1 MYNPTLSV
9 ADLQGNVNIPVL
21 QMGSLRLGHVNY
33 QGHLDFGRAAVWT
46 IVCLLVS
53 NLFSTCGLWRWQV
66 SEGVTLFA
74 ALGYPGVF
82 EG

>member
-1 MYNPTLSV
+1 MNNPTLSV
-9 ADLQGNVNIPVL
+9 ADLQGNVIIPVL

-33 QGHLDFGRAAVWT
+33 QGHLDFGLDH
-46 IVCLLVS
+46 CLLVS
-53 NLFSTCGLWRWQV
+53 NLFASCGLWRWQV